1 MLKVINRGVD
11 MKNEDFSIGKN
22 LKKIRENKGLSMEK
36 LSKIIDVSHT
46 TIYRIE
52 AGVHKP
58 KADILKKLAQALGVS
73 TDYILGLRTD
83 KEIKE
88 DEDIKP
94 GDIRKNLKMIPVVGE
109 ISAGNGIDPIEDII
123 DMISIPEEKQVDF
136 ALFVKGDS
144 MTPKFQEGDLALVI
158 KTPVLENGEI
168 GVIAIN
174 GYKAVLKKF
183 YQYES
188 LIQLISL
195 NPEYEPI
202 VIKDNDLKD
211 VHIFGRVVGKLSFNI

>member
-1 MLKVINRGVD
+1 MKYYKRVIKITLGE
-11 MKNEDFSIGKN
+11 KIKT
-22 LKKIRENKGLSMEK
+22 IRENKK
-36 LSKIIDVSHT
+36 LSRENFAQLIGVT
-46 TIYRIE
+46 GNTIYRIE
-52 AGVHKP
+52 KDQSIPTTPVLTKIAETL
-58 KADILKKLAQALGVS
+58 DISVDYLLGFSKKRFLKENEK
-73 TDYILGLRTD
+73 
-83 KEIKE
+83 
-88 DEDIKP
+88 IKP

-174 GYKAVLKKF
+174 GHKAVLKKF

-188 LIQLISL
+188 MVQLISL

-202 VIKDNDLKD
+202 IIKDDDLKD
-211 VHIFGRVVGKLSFNI
+211 IHIFGRVVGKISFNI

>member
-1 MLKVINRGVD
+1 MKYYKRVIKITLGE
-11 MKNEDFSIGKN
+11 KIKT
-22 LKKIRENKGLSMEK
+22 IRENKNLSRENFAQ
-36 LSKIIDVSHT
+36 LIGVT
-46 TIYRIE
+46 GNTIYRIE
-52 AGVHKP
+52 KDQSIPTTPVLTKIAETL
-58 KADILKKLAQALGVS
+58 DISVDYLLGFSKKRFL
-73 TDYILGLRTD
+73 
-83 KEIKE
+83 KE